1 MTLKNNGKKLLL
13 AGLAAGAFLY
23 WQDNALTVTQM
34 TCTTMVP
41 KAFHG
46 YKILHISDL
55 QNKMFGRNQERLIY
69 KSECTAP
76 DLIVITGDLIDR
88 NRTDLDAAM
97 DLIRGIVKLAPVYYV
112 SGNHEHQSGY
122 YEDLVELLTAE
133 GVKVLDNGKSILERD
148 GDTITLLGLADKR
161 VNPHYDKILEMMCKG
176 HEDDFKLLLCH
187 RPELFADY
195 VEREIPLVCCGHA
208 HGGQIRLP
216 FIGGLFAPNQGFFPK
231 YTEGMHRAGKTSM
244 AVSRGL
250 GNSTF
255 PFRIFNRPEL
265 VVITLYHK
273 GETDYTET
281 TTV

>member
-55 QNKMFGRNQERLIY
+55 QNKMFGKNQERLIY
-69 KSECTAP
+69 KAECTAP

-88 NRTDLDAAM
+88 SRTDLNAAM

-161 VNPHYDKILEMMCKG
+161 VILIMEK
-176 HEDDFKLLLCH
+176 FW
-187 RPELFADY
+187 
-195 VEREIPLVCCGHA
+195 I
-208 HGGQIRLP
+208 
-216 FIGGLFAPNQGFFPK
+216 
-231 YTEGMHRAGKTSM
+231 
-244 AVSRGL
+244 
-250 GNSTF
+250 
-255 PFRIFNRPEL
+255 
-265 VVITLYHK
+265 
-273 GETDYTET
+273 
-281 TTV
+281 

>member
-55 QNKMFGRNQERLIY
+55 QNKMFGKNQERLIY
-69 KSECTAP
+69 KAECTAP

-112 SGNHEHQSGY
+112 SGNHEDWSGE
-122 YEDLVELLTAE
+122 YEKIAEMIASYGVTVLEGETTKLDLNGNVIQIAGVNDPDKFSDFSEWESQLEQVKAE
-133 GVKVLDNGKSILERD
+133 RND
-148 GDTITLLGLADKR
+148 
-161 VNPHYDKILEMMCKG
+161 
-176 HEDDFKLLLCH
+176 DDFTILLSH
-187 RPELFADY
+187 RPELVQWYAESGFD
-195 VEREIPLVCCGHA
+195 LVAAGHA
-208 HGGQIRLP
+208 HG
-216 FIGGLFAPNQGFFPK
+216 
-231 YTEGMHRAGKTSM
+231 
-244 AVSRGL
+244 
-250 GNSTF
+250 
-255 PFRIFNRPEL
+255 
-265 VVITLYHK
+265 
-273 GETDYTET
+273 
-281 TTV
+281 